1 MAASPESTKPL
12 SSSSPRTSTE
22 VKPLVGA
29 ELEAYKKR
37 QYDFSDPAR
46 FGRGAWLTFL
56 NAALEADDVKE
67 ELLFV
72 CRIIRRFCRY
82 CKCGDC
88 HGHCTNYL
96 SQRPPEQAA
105 TSSRELFN
113 YIVAFMSAVNVR
125 TGRPPY
131 DAEILYGLFTDQKLA
146 VCTAGCGAPSVGEH
160 SASEGD
166 ALAGKTSASEWLRQ
180 VQERVPGLVHV
191 EPYPAVRPVRRS
203 NRYLQ

>member
-1 MAASPESTKPL
+1 MAAPPTPAKL
-12 SSSSPRTSTE
+12 ATE

-56 NAALEADDVKE
+56 NGALEADNVKE

-72 CRIIRRFCRY
+72 CRLMRRFCRY

-88 HGHCTNYL
+88 HGHCTDYIG
-96 SQRPPEQAA
+96 QRPPEEAA
-105 TSSRELFN
+105 SSSRELFN
-113 YIVAFMSAVNVR
+113 YIVSFMSAVNVR

-131 DAEILYGLFTDQKLA
+131 DAEILYNLLTDQKMA
-146 VCTAGCGAPSVGEH
+146 VCTAACGMGLVGTDHTPQE
-160 SASEGD
+160 D
-166 ALAGKTSASEWLRQ
+166 ALVGKTSASEWLRQ

-191 EPYPAVRPVRRS
+191 EPYPAARPVRRS